1 MSVDASAGIR
11 MHGVDETKQAS
22 QMKPVFNASSVE
34 HGAWVVSDQSG
45 VRQQLL
51 QSFGMHPVT
60 AIFHDLHSKGKYMQL
75 ADRLNSSKPSL
86 LWIRLAGP
94 ACGSG
99 NRKDDRRA
107 EFLVRLVL
115 EQISLGKAVIVEGN
129 IRSEGWNLRPIREL
143 SQRGLNESLHKWCRY
158 QSQDDV
164 ACSASTRIWSN
175 LELVS
180 WSAILQE

>member
-75 ADRLNSSKPSL
+75 ADRLKSSKPSL
-86 LWIRLAGP
+86 LWILNLLALHVALSIAKTTGVL
-94 ACGSG
+94 SFLSDLFL
-99 NRKDDRRA
+99 NRYP
-107 EFLVRLVL
+107 L
-115 EQISLGKAVIVEGN
+115 EKQ
-129 IRSEGWNLRPIREL
+129 
-143 SQRGLNESLHKWCRY
+143 
-158 QSQDDV
+158 
-164 ACSASTRIWSN
+164 
-175 LELVS
+175 
-180 WSAILQE
+180 

>member
-11 MHGVDETKQAS
+11 LHDVDETKQVS
-22 QMKPVFNASSVE
+22 QMKPVFNSALVE

-51 QSFGMHPVT
+51 QSLGMHPAA

-99 NRKDDRRA
+99 NRKDDRGA
-107 EFLVRLVL
+107 EFLVKLVL

-129 IRSEGWNLRPIREL
+129 IRSEGWSLPAIREL
-143 SQRGLNESLHKWCRY
+143 SQRGLNESVHKWCRY

-164 ACSASTRIWSN
+164 ACSASTRIWLN
-175 LELVS
+175 LL
-180 WSAILQE
+180 LDLCR